1 MNSQK
6 KTRIGCTAAVLF
18 FLLIVISSTVYYR
31 KAGLKQP
38 PPTDAITW
46 IDAVEKCKRKYE
58 AYTPAGQIKAPNC
71 RKRSEDNEY
80 FYFSWS
86 KPLAIIVRR
95 PDGVLKKS
103 AAKCQ
108 VDRANGDIVYMTL
121 GKIVLVNESKK
132 KK

>member
-6 KTRIGCTAAVLF
+6 KTRIGCAGAVLF
-18 FLLIVISSTVYYR
+18 FLLIVISSTLYYQNAR
-31 KAGLKQP
+31 LKQP
-38 PPTDAITW
+38 PSTDAISW

-58 AYTPAGQIKAPNC
+58 AYKTAGQIKAPNC
-71 RKRSEDNEY
+71 RKRSEDDEY

-86 KPLAIIVRR
+86 KPLAIIVKRS
-95 PDGVLKKS
+95 DGVLKKS

-108 VDRANGDIVYMTL
+108 VAKANGDIVYMTL
-121 GKIVLVNESKK
+121 DKAVLVNTLKK